1 MSDNIKKWVLA
12 MRPKTL
18 SVSMAPVI
26 MAAALAFSIDK
37 FQFLP
42 FLLCLI
48 FAVLAQIT
56 SNFVNDYA
64 DFKNNS
70 DDSERLGPER
80 MVASGKIKP
89 RNMMTAFIVTASFA
103 FLVGLSLI
111 YWGGWILLPFGI
123 IIMIVAFTYSLG
135 PFPLSYNGLGDVA
148 AILFYGM
155 IPVTFTYYILTGSF
169 PLTVIIAGFAM
180 GIVVDELMIVNNYRD
195 VEQDASH
202 NKKTTVVLL
211 GKKFMKAIFF
221 LNPLVAVF
229 LGFYFM
235 RDFCD
240 IKMWQITVIPFLIY
254 SLIVVMK
261 FNKSEGKQFNRL
273 IGMASLGA
281 VLFSLTVMLVIIL

>member
-1 MSDNIKKWVLA
+1 
-12 MRPKTL
+12 MRPETL
-18 SVSMAPVI
+18 PVSMAPVI
-26 MAAALAFSIDK
+26 MAAALAFPTDK

-64 DFKNNS
+64 DFKNNG
-70 DDSERLGPER
+70 DDSERIGPER
-80 MVASGKIKP
+80 MVASGKIKS
-89 RNMMTAFIVTASFA
+89 RDMMTAFIVTVSFA

-111 YWGGWILLPFGI
+111 YWGGWILFPFGI
-123 IIMIVAFTYSLG
+123 MIIIVAFAYSLG

-148 AILFYGM
+148 VILFYGM

-169 PLTVIIAGFAM
+169 TLTVIIAGFSI

-202 NKKTTVVLL
+202 NKKTTVVLF
-211 GKKFMKAIFF
+211 GKKFMKVIFL
-221 LNPLVAVF
+221 LNPFVAVF

-235 RDFCD
+235 KDFCD
-240 IKMWQITVIPFLIY
+240 IKIWEIVVIPFLIY

-273 IGMASLGA
+273 IGMASLEA
-281 VLFSLTVMLVIIL
+281 VLFSLIVTLVIIL